1 MRVAHFPGE
10 PPPRPIMPV
19 CRYRPEP
26 EFLRPRS
33 GSAAENSGFYGPRE
47 KAVAPCRRKP
57 DRRLPVLPGIQSD
70 GRGPFQGCFM
80 NGNDVPVNH
89 KKIAKNPVWT
99 SARIPTQEKIAPAGP
114 SGLPCPFTPGSE
126 NQKGGCAKAIVRL
139 RGRPLKRQHGSETA
153 APKGW
158 PPDAMAPA
166 EAPGSFFHS
175 DFGRSRKQTFSII
188 FPDFFA
194 LIQAY
199 TPDSGPRV
207 TREGMPK
214 SGRRLFP

>member
-1 MRVAHFPGE
+1 
-10 PPPRPIMPV
+10 
-19 CRYRPEP
+19 
-26 EFLRPRS
+26 
-33 GSAAENSGFYGPRE
+33 
-47 KAVAPCRRKP
+47 
-57 DRRLPVLPGIQSD
+57 
-70 GRGPFQGCFM
+70 
-80 NGNDVPVNH
+80 
-89 KKIAKNPVWT
+89 
-99 SARIPTQEKIAPAGP
+99 
-114 SGLPCPFTPGSE
+114 
-126 NQKGGCAKAIVRL
+126 
-139 RGRPLKRQHGSETA
+139 
-153 APKGW
+153 
-158 PPDAMAPA
+158 MAPA